1 QHQPPADAAELA
13 DETEFVPG
21 IGAQTRHGSATRG
34 SGPVSRGVEDR
45 NPVLAGNAARRIAPL
60 CLEQHIAADRRR
72 DSRAT
77 AAGRAAMLDDGRAN
91 ISRRTDRREGDE
103 ERVVALL
110 PRDLPNLTGAARA
123 LVVANAVDL
132 RSAGLPAHCKTRL
145 QDPRRIG
152 GAALLV
158 DDRVHSVEHE
168 SGDARMESE
177 QGEIAGRRA
186 GA

>member
-1 QHQPPADAAELA
+1 MPARQR
-13 DETEFVPG
+13 TPNKRPG
-21 IGAQTRHGSATRG
+21 TNGGCRGAPHRSSGRG
-34 SGPVSRGVEDR
+34 
-45 NPVLAGNAARRIAPL
+45 LFQI
-60 CLEQHIAADRRR
+60 RR

-132 RSAGLPAHCKTRL
+132 RSA
-145 QDPRRIG
+145 
-152 GAALLV
+152 
-158 DDRVHSVEHE
+158 
-168 SGDARMESE
+168 
-177 QGEIAGRRA
+177 
-186 GA
+186 